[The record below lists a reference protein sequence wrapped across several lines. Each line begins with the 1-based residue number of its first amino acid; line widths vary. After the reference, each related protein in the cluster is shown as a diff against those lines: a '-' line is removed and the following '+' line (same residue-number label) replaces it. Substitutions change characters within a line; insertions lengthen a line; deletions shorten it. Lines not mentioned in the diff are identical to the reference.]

1 MNLPG
6 KRFSPWTI
14 GLFVC
19 LLVLLAPPAVTA
31 DPGAPWLLQKPALS
45 QTDIVFVF
53 AGDLW
58 SVPRAGGEA
67 KRLTSSPGFETNPV
81 FSPDGSE
88 IAFTGEYD
96 GNVDVFVMPAGGGVP
111 RRLTWHPAADTVLGW
126 TPDGR
131 RVLFTSARNSYS
143 RFSELY
149 TVGLDGG
156 LEEKVPLPMGYEAA
170 FSPDGKRLAYVPLPR
185 AFAAWKRYRGGRTTP
200 VWIAGLADSVVEK
213 VPRENSNDY
222 NPIWAGDKVYF
233 LSDRAGAVTLFAY
246 DLKSKKVSRAIENRG
261 LDLKSAAAG
270 PGAIVYEQFGGLGLY
285 DLKTGQTSRVPISV
299 SGDMPEVRERYVPA
313 GDRLTGA
320 GLSPNAARA
329 VFEARG
335 EIVTVPAEKGDPRN
349 LTNTTGVM
357 ERDPAW
363 SPDGKTIAYFSD
375 ESGEYQLHLK
385 PQSGAGEAVKIAL
398 AEKPSFYFA
407 PRWSPDSKKI
417 AYADAHLEIWH
428 VDLAAKKPIRVDKD
442 RYLGGLGK
450 SPVWSPDSKWLA
462 YEKSL
467 QNYMGAIFLY
477 SVDSGKSV
485 QVTDGMSDARF
496 PVFDAAGK
504 YLYFAASTDSGQSL
518 QPDIHSFSRPVTRSI
533 YLAVLAKDEPSP
545 FAPESDEE
553 KGEVKKAEENKA
565 GNDKT
570 TEKKSGEKKP
580 GEVEAGAGPGVPATP
595 AGAKPA
601 EPGLGSEAKPVTV
614 KIDFDG
620 LLQRIL
626 AVPMPA
632 RNYVNLQPGKAGTLL
647 AFEAPASLPGV
658 GGAPGMTVHR
668 YDLKARRSDVVIGGV
683 GSFEIARN
691 GEKYLYSQGDR
702 WFIAV
707 LRPMPPAGAPAG
719 PPPSPGTSGANALA
733 TDAIQ
738 VRANPRDEWR
748 QMYHETWRVERD
760 FFYDPNAHGYDLAA
774 AEKAYAPYLENIV
787 SRRDLNYLFA
797 EMLGGIEVGHLGVGG
812 GDLPEVKRVPAG
824 LLGADYKVENGRYR
838 FARVYSGENWNP
850 QLRAPLTQPGVNVAA
865 GDYLIAISGREVAG
879 RDNIYSFF
887 ENTADKQVV
896 LRVGP
901 KPDGKGAREVTVVP
915 VPSETALRNYAWIE
929 DNRRYVD
936 KVTGGRVAYVYMP
949 DTSFGGYTN
958 FNRYFFAQVGK
969 DAVIVDERFNA
980 GGALATDI
988 IEFLQRKLLSLVA
1001 TRDGEDE
1008 VQPQGAIFGPKV
1020 MLINEF
1026 AGSGGDAMPYYFK
1039 AAGVGPLIGK
1049 TTWGGLV
1056 GRAGGPALMDGGFVT
1071 APSSGV
1077 WSPKDGWIA
1086 ENVGIAPDIE
1096 VEHDPA
1102 LVRQGKDPQLDKAIE
1117 VVMAGLTKNPPV
1129 KPKRPAYPDHYKK

>member
-1 MNLPG
+1 MNMPKNSNLS
-6 KRFSPWTI
+6 RTL
-14 GLFVC
+14 GLC
-19 LLVLLAPPAVTA
+19 LGLLIVLAAAPAKTA
-31 DPGAPWLLQKPALS
+31 DSDGPFLLQKPALS
-45 QTDIVFVF
+45 QTRIVFVF

-58 SVPRAGGEA
+58 SVPREGGKAE
-67 KRLTSSPGFETNPV
+67 RLTSSPGFETNPL

-96 GNVDVFVMPAGGGVP
+96 GNVDVFVIPAAGGVP
-111 RRLTWHPAADTVLGW
+111 RRLTWHPAADTALGW
-126 TPDGR
+126 TPDGK
-131 RVLFTSARNSYS
+131 RVLFTSGRNAYS

-156 LEEKVPLPMGYEAA
+156 LEEKLPLPMGFEAA
-170 FSPDGKRLAYVPLPR
+170 FSPDGKCIAYVPLSR
-185 AFAAWKRYRGGRTTP
+185 AFTAWKRYRGGRATP
-200 VWIAGLADSVVEK
+200 VWIANLADSVIEK
-213 VPRENSNDY
+213 VPRENSNDF
-222 NPIWAGDKVYF
+222 NPIWVGDKVYF
-233 LSDRAGAVTLFAY
+233 LSDRDGAVSLFAY
-246 DLKSKKVSRAIENRG
+246 DLRSKKVSRAVENSG
-261 LDLKSAAAG
+261 LDLKSASAG
-270 PGAIVYEQFGGLGLY
+270 PGAIVYEQFGNLNLY
-285 DLKTGQTSRVPISV
+285 DLKTGTTSRVPITV
-299 SGDMPEVRERYVPA
+299 NGDMPEVRERFKAV
-313 GDRLTGA
+313 GGSLEIA

-375 ESGEYQLHLK
+375 ESGEYMLHLK
-385 PQSGAGEAVKIAL
+385 PQNEKGETVKIAL
-398 AEKPSFYFA
+398 GDKPSFYFS

-417 AYADAHLEIWH
+417 AYNDAHLAVWY
-428 VDLAAKKPIRVDKD
+428 VDIAAKKPVLVDKD
-442 RYLGGLGK
+442 RYWGGTGG
-450 SPVWSPDSKWLA
+450 SPSWSPDSKWLA
-462 YEKSL
+462 YAKRL
-467 QNYMGAIFLY
+467 PNYMGAIFLY
-477 SVDSGKSV
+477 AVDTGKSM
-485 QVTDGMSDARF
+485 QVSDGMSDVLF
-496 PVFDAAGK
+496 PVFDADGK
-504 YLYFAASTDSGQSL
+504 YLYFTASTDSGQSL

-533 YLAVLAKDEPSP
+533 YIAVLPKDEPSP
-545 FAPESDEE
+545 LAPESDEE
-553 KGEVKKAEENKA
+553 KGEEKKTEESKA
-565 GNDKT
+565 GDKKP
-570 TEKKSGEKKP
+570 EEKKP
-580 GEVEAGAGPGVPATP
+580 A
-595 AGAKPA
+595 
-601 EPGLGSEAKPVTV
+601 EAKAVTV

-620 LLQRIL
+620 ILQRIL

-632 RNYVNLQPGKAGTLL
+632 RNYVGLQAGKTGTLL
-647 AFEAPASLPGV
+647 AIEAPASLPGEAGV
-658 GGAPGMTVHR
+658 PGATVHR
-668 YDLKARRSDVVIGGV
+668 YDLKARRSDVVVGGV
-683 GSFEIARN
+683 GFFEIARN

-702 WFIAV
+702 WFIAS
-707 LRPMPPAGAPAG
+707 LQPMPPSGAPAG
-719 PPPSPGTSGANALA
+719 PPPAPSASGPNALA

-738 VRANPRDEWR
+738 VRVNPVDEWR
-748 QMYHETWRVERD
+748 QMYREAWRLERE

-774 AEKAYAPYLENIV
+774 AEKMYAPYLDHIV

-812 GDLPEVKRVPAG
+812 GDLPDVKRVPAG
-824 LLGADYKVENGRYR
+824 LLGADYKVENSRYR
-838 FARVYSGENWNP
+838 FARIYNGENWNP
-850 QLRAPLTQPGVNVAA
+850 QLRAPLTQPGINVAV
-865 GDYLIAISGREVAG
+865 GDYLLAVNGRDVSG

-887 ENTADKQVV
+887 ENTAGKQV
-896 LRVGP
+896 LLKVGP
-901 KPDGKGAREVTVVP
+901 SPDGKGAREVTAVP

-929 DNRRYVD
+929 NNRRYVNNA
-936 KVTGGRVAYVYMP
+936 TGGRVAYVYMP
-949 DTSFGGYTN
+949 DTSLGGYTN

-969 DAVIVDERFNA
+969 DAVIIDERFNG

-1008 VQPQGAIFGPKV
+1008 AQPQGAVFGPKV

-1039 AAGVGPLIGK
+1039 AAEVGPLIGK

-1096 VEHDPA
+1096 IEHDPA

-1117 VVMAGLTKNPPV
+1117 VLMSALAKKPQV
-1129 KPKRPAYPDHYKK
+1129 KPKRPAFPDHYRK

>member
-1 MNLPG
+1 MNMS
-6 KRFSPWTI
+6 KNHNMFWII
-14 GLFVC
+14 GLFLG
-19 LLVLLAPPAVTA
+19 LLIMLAAAPAKTA
-31 DPGAPWLLQKPALS
+31 DPDGPFLLQKPALS
-45 QTDIVFVF
+45 QTQIVFVF

-58 SVPRAGGEA
+58 SVPRDGGEA
-67 KRLTSSPGFETNPV
+67 ERLTSSPGSETNPH

-96 GNVDVFVMPAGGGVP
+96 GNVDVFVIPAAGGVP
-111 RRLTWHPAADTVLGW
+111 RRLTWHPAADIALGW
-126 TPDGR
+126 APDGK
-131 RVLFTSARNSYS
+131 RVLFTSGRNAYS

-156 LEEKVPLPMGYEAA
+156 LEEKLPLPMGFEAA
-170 FSPDGKRLAYVPLPR
+170 LSPDGMRIAYVPLSR
-185 AFAAWKRYRGGRTTP
+185 AFTVWKRYRGGRATP
-200 VWIAGLADSVVEK
+200 VWIASLADSAIEK
-213 VPRENSNDY
+213 VPRENSNDF
-222 NPIWAGDKVYF
+222 NPIWVGDKVFF
-233 LSDRAGAVTLFAY
+233 LSDRNGAVSLFAY
-246 DLKSKKVSRAIENRG
+246 DLRSKKVSRAIENGG
-261 LDLKSAAAG
+261 LDLKSASAG
-270 PGAIVYEQFGGLGLY
+270 PGAIVYEQFGSLNLY
-285 DLKTGQTSRVPISV
+285 DLKSGKTARVPITV
-299 SGDMPEVRERYVPA
+299 NGDMPEVRERYKAV
-313 GDRLTGA
+313 GDSLEIA
-320 GLSPNAARA
+320 GLSPNAARV

-375 ESGEYQLHLK
+375 ESGEYMLHLK
-385 PQSGAGEAVKIAL
+385 PQSGAGETVRIAL
-398 AEKPSFYFA
+398 GDKPSFYFS

-417 AYADAHLEIWH
+417 AYSDAHLAVWY
-428 VDLAAKKPIRVDKD
+428 VDIAAKKPVLVDKD
-442 RYLGGLGK
+442 RYYGGTGGF
-450 SPVWSPDSKWLA
+450 PCWSPDSKWLA
-462 YEKSL
+462 YEKRL
-467 QNYMGAIFLY
+467 PNYMGAIYLY
-477 SVDSGKSV
+477 AVDAGKNM

-496 PVFDAAGK
+496 PVFDVEGK
-504 YLYFAASTDSGQSL
+504 YLYFTASTDSGQSL

-533 YLAVLAKDEPSP
+533 YLAVLPKDEPSP

-553 KGEVKKAEENKA
+553 KGEEKKTEDGKA
-565 GNDKT
+565 GDEKT
-570 TEKKSGEKKP
+570 QEKKP
-580 GEVEAGAGPGVPATP
+580 VEAKA
-595 AGAKPA
+595 
-601 EPGLGSEAKPVTV
+601 VTV
-614 KIDFDG
+614 KINFDG
-620 LLQRIL
+620 ILQRIL

-632 RNYVNLQPGKAGTLL
+632 LNYVGLQAGKTGTLL
-647 AFEAPASLPGV
+647 AIEAPAVLPGV
-658 GGAPGMTVHR
+658 GDAPGATVHR
-668 YDLKARRSDVVIGGV
+668 YDIKARRSEIVAGGV
-683 GSFEIARN
+683 GFFEIARN

-702 WFIAV
+702 WFIAG
-707 LRPMPPAGAPAG
+707 LQPMPPAGAPAG
-719 PPPSPGTSGANALA
+719 PPPAPSASGPNALA

-738 VRANPRDEWR
+738 VRVNPVDEWR
-748 QMYHETWRVERD
+748 QMYREAWRLERE

-774 AEKAYAPYLENIV
+774 AEKKYSPYLDHIV

-824 LLGADYKVENGRYR
+824 LLGADYKVENGCYR
-838 FARVYSGENWNP
+838 FACIYNGENWNP

-865 GDYLIAISGREVAG
+865 GDYLLAVNGREVSG

-887 ENTADKQVV
+887 ENTAEKQV
-896 LRVGP
+896 LLKVGP
-901 KPDGKGAREVTVVP
+901 SPDGKGAREVTVVP
-915 VPSETALRNYAWIE
+915 VPSETALRNLAWIE
-929 DNRRYVD
+929 NNRRYVD
-936 KVTGGRVAYVYMP
+936 NATGGRVAYVYMP

-969 DAVIVDERFNA
+969 DAVIIDERFNG

-1008 VQPQGAIFGPKV
+1008 AQPQGAILGPKV

-1039 AAGVGPLIGK
+1039 AAGVGPLVGK

-1056 GRAGGPALMDGGFVT
+1056 GRAGAPALMDGGYVS

-1086 ENVGIAPDIE
+1086 ENVGVAPDIE
-1096 VEHDPA
+1096 IEHDPA
-1102 LVRQGKDPQLDKAIE
+1102 LVRRGKDPQLDKAID
-1117 VVMAGLTKNPPV
+1117 VVMAELAKKPPV
-1129 KPKRPAYPDHYKK
+1129 KPKRPAFPDHYRK

>member
-1 MNLPG
+1 MSLPQNR
-6 KRFSPWTI
+6 KLSWTI
-14 GLFVC
+14 GLSLCF
-19 LLVLLAPPAVTA
+19 LVLLAAPPARTA
-31 DPGAPWLLQKPALS
+31 DAGAPWLLQKPALS
-45 QTDIVFVF
+45 RTDIVFVF

-58 SVPRAGGEA
+58 TVPRAGGEA

-81 FSPDGSE
+81 FSPDGSQ

-111 RRLTWHPAADTVLGW
+111 RRLTWHPAMDTVLGW
-126 TPDGR
+126 TPDGK
-131 RVLFTSARNSYS
+131 RVLFTSGRNAYS

-156 LEEKVPLPMGYEAA
+156 LEERVPLPMGYEAA
-170 FSPDGKRLAYVPLPR
+170 YSPDGKRLAYVPLPR

-213 VPRENSNDY
+213 VPRANSNDF
-222 NPIWAGDKVYF
+222 NPMWAGDKVYF
-233 LSDRAGAVTLFAY
+233 LSDREGAVSLFAY
-246 DLKSKKVSRAIENRG
+246 DLKTKKVSRAIENRG

-270 PGAIVYEQFGGLGLY
+270 PGAIVYEQFGSLSLY
-285 DLKTGQTSRVPISV
+285 DLKTGQTSRVPITV
-299 SGDMPEVRERYVPA
+299 SGDMPEVRERYVPV
-313 GDRLTGA
+313 GDRLSGA

-335 EIVTVPAEKGDPRN
+335 EIVTVPAEKGDARN
-349 LTNTTGVM
+349 LTNTPGVM

-375 ESGEYQLHLK
+375 ESGEYELHLK
-385 PQSGAGEAVKIAL
+385 PQGGAGEAVKIAL
-398 AEKPSFYFA
+398 AEKPSFYFS

-417 AYADAHLEIWH
+417 VYTDAHLALWY
-428 VDLAAKKPIRVDKD
+428 VDIAAKKPVRVDKD
-442 RYLGGLGK
+442 RYWGGTGGG
-450 SPVWSPDSKWLA
+450 PAWSPDSKWLA
-462 YEKSL
+462 YEKRL
-467 QNYMGAIFLY
+467 PNYMGAIFLY
-477 SVDSGKSV
+477 SVDTGKV
-485 QVTDGMSDARF
+485 AQVTDGMSDARF
-496 PVFDAAGK
+496 PVFDADGK
-504 YLYFAASTDSGQSL
+504 YLYFTASTDSGQSL
-518 QPDIHSFSRPVTRSI
+518 QPDIHSFSRPVTGSI

-553 KGEVKKAEENKA
+553 KADVKKAEENKA
-565 GNDKT
+565 GGENADV
-570 TEKKSGEKKP
+570 KKADEKKP
-580 GEVEAGAGPGVPATP
+580 AVQAGGKPEA
-595 AGAKPA
+595 AKPA
-601 EPGLGSEAKPVTV
+601 EPGKGPEAAKPVAV

-632 RNYVNLQPGKAGTLL
+632 RNYVGLMAGKAGTLL
-647 AFEAPASLPGV
+647 AVEAPDSIPGA
-658 GGAPGMTVHR
+658 GGPPGLTIHR
-668 YDLKARRSDVVIGGV
+668 YDLKVRRSDVVIGGA
-683 GSFEIARN
+683 GFFDIARN
-691 GEKYLYSQGDR
+691 GEKYLYSQGGR
-702 WFIAV
+702 WFIGT
-707 LRPMPPAGAPAG
+707 LRPLPPAGTPAG
-719 PPPSPGTSGANALA
+719 PPPSPGGPGTNALG

-738 VRANPRDEWR
+738 VRIDPRAEWR
-748 QMYHETWRVERD
+748 QMYHEAWRVERE
-760 FFYDPNAHGYDLAA
+760 FFYDPSAHGYDLAA
-774 AEKAYAPYLENIV
+774 AEKAYAPCLENIV

-824 LLGADYKVENGRYR
+824 LLGADYRVENGRYR
-838 FARVYSGENWNP
+838 FVRIYSGENWNP
-850 QLRAPLTQPGVNVAA
+850 QLKAPLTQPGVNVAA
-865 GDYLIAISGREVAG
+865 GDYLIAVNGREVTG
-879 RDNIYSFF
+879 RDNVYSFF
-887 ENTADKQVV
+887 ENTAGKQVI
-896 LRVGP
+896 LKVGP
-901 KPDGKGAREVTVVP
+901 APDGRGAREVTVVP
-915 VPSETALRNYAWIE
+915 VASETALRNYAWIE

-969 DAVIVDERFNA
+969 DAVIVDERFNG

-988 IEFLQRKLLSLVA
+988 IEFLQRRLLSLVA

-1056 GRAGGPALMDGGFVT
+1056 GRAGGPQLMDGGFVT

-1086 ENVGIAPDIE
+1086 ENIGVAPDIE
-1096 VEHDPA
+1096 IEHDPA

-1117 VVMAGLTKNPPV
+1117 VVMAGLAKNPPA
-1129 KPKRPAYPDHYKK
+1129 KPKRPAFPDHYKK